1 MQHKSIISL
10 GAALAGIAVILGAFG
25 AHALKQI
32 LPAEQIITFETG
44 VRYQM
49 YHSIALILVGFLLN
63 EQRNRSLIWA
73 AYCFITSILLFSGS
87 LYALALLKANGQVG
101 LGGLGVLTPIGGV
114 FFISGW
120 ALMSIG
126 VAKKQ
131 R

>member
-32 LPAEQIITFETG
+32 LPSEQIITFETG

-73 AYCFITSILLFSGS
+73 AYCFMTGILLFSGS

-126 VAKKQ
+126 VAKKK

>member
-73 AYCFITSILLFSGS
+73 AYCFITGILLFSGS

-126 VAKKQ
+126 VAKKK

>member
-73 AYCFITSILLFSGS
+73 AYCFITGILLFSGS

>member
-32 LPAEQIITFETG
+32 LPADQIITFETG

-73 AYCFITSILLFSGS
+73 AYCFITGILLFSGS